1 MGSSVQPRD
10 QAVRLPDAYR
20 YGGLKR
26 TLTQLRVT
34 LLPRLISGP
43 PRLPESETMLE
54 KAL

>member
-1 MGSSVQPRD
+1 MGSAVQPRN
-10 QAVRLPDAYR
+10 QAVRLLDVYR

-34 LLPRLISGP
+34 LLPRVISGP

>member
-1 MGSSVQPRD
+1 MGSAMQPRD
-10 QAVRLPDAYR
+10 QAVRLPEAYR

-43 PRLPESETMLE
+43 PRLPEPEKMLE